1 MGPSV
6 KHVLGV
12 LEWSY
17 VVPDKMSTKF
27 CPHIVQ
33 WENFCIKKRHSSC
46 FNIVSV
52 TSNLSNEKNNET
64 VYLGFETVRDGSHK

>member
-17 VVPDKMSTKF
+17 VIP
-27 CPHIVQ
+27 
-33 WENFCIKKRHSSC
+33 
-46 FNIVSV
+46 
-52 TSNLSNEKNNET
+52 EKNIIFGSKMP
-64 VYLGFETVRDGSHK
+64 LGLCFTIAALSTCIFVVELGEFS